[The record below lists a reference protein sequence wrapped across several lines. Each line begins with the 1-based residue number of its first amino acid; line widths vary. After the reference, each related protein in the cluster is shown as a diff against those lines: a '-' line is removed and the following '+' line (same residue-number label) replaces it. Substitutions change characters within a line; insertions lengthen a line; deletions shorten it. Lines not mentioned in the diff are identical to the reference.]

1 MQWKI
6 GGTGFTACNPV
17 PVDYAWPE
25 MTSKLAPPPPIAR
38 ETMLALIT
46 ATTEFAAAEPWKIMA
61 DCDVVGLTDP
71 KTGEIRLAQV
81 LGNGGEVFGAV
92 FYRRASGVRWI
103 LNALNTPGDCINLDA
118 MEGMDALKVEL
129 VPKRDMLKGD
139 LELLKAVNFKPS
151 GQGQGWPQFQSAI
164 PGWMPWFVD
173 QTEAEQL
180 LANLP
185 RLTAF
190 HELFRQ
196 HPNLFDDRLP
206 GEIPFLPS
214 PLPNR
219 PLVLAD
225 LDWRPLVAAPESGES
240 FKASE
245 QQLSQLRSLEPVPT
259 SSFEYGCRILPGKSV
274 LENGRPCYSRIGLL
288 VEHRR
293 GIMLGFELSLST
305 VPLSE
310 SVGLGLVNALVK
322 NGFLPGKILIDDKRL
337 EPILKPLCDNLKV
350 KLTFS
355 KKLGALAEANA
366 ALNNFAGGGA
376 G

>member
-1 MQWKI
+1 
-6 GGTGFTACNPV
+6 
-17 PVDYAWPE
+17 

-38 ETMLALIT
+38 ETVLALIA
-46 ATTEFAAAEPWKIMA
+46 ATTGFAAAEPWKIMA

-92 FYRRASGVRWI
+92 FYRRASGIRWI
-103 LNALNTPGDCINLDA
+103 INALSTPGNGLNLDA

-129 VPKRDMLKGD
+129 VLKRHMLKGD
-139 LELLKAVNFKPS
+139 LELLKAVHFKLP
-151 GQGQGWPQFQSAI
+151 GRGRGWPQFQSSL

-180 LANLP
+180 LADLP

-196 HPNLFDDRLP
+196 HPSLFDEYLP
-206 GEIPFLPS
+206 GEIPFLPN

-219 PLVLAD
+219 PLVVAD
-225 LDWRPLVAAPESGES
+225 LDWRPLVAAPVSDAS
-240 FKASE
+240 FKATE
-245 QQLSQLRSLEPVPT
+245 QQLSQLRSLEPAPS
-259 SSFEYGCRILPGKSV
+259 SSFEYGCRILPGRSV
-274 LENGRPCYSRIGLL
+274 LENGRPCYTRLGLL

-337 EPILKPLCDNLKV
+337 APILKPLCDSLKV
-350 KLTFS
+350 ELTFS

-366 ALNNFAGGGA
+366 ALNNFAGVGA
-376 G
+376 H